1 MDGPGNQDIRTTEG
15 DMTEILITGP
25 RLMDLW
31 EIRAY

>member
-1 MDGPGNQDIRTTEG
+1 MDGSGNQDIRATEE

>member
-1 MDGPGNQDIRTTEG
+1 MDGPGNQDIRASEG
-15 DMTEILITGP
+15 DMTGILITGP

>member
-1 MDGPGNQDIRTTEG
+1 MDGSGNQDIRATEE
-15 DMTEILITGP
+15 DMTGILITGP